1 MDIFDAIIL
10 GIVQGLT
17 EFLPV
22 SSSGHLV
29 MAQALLG
36 VEESQDIVFEVALHM
51 ATLFAIAIFYFKRI
65 SALTVGVFTG
75 DAATWVTVGKLVV
88 ATLPVVLLALLA
100 REFIEAQFN
109 SATFAACMLL
119 VTGCI
124 VWTTRYTITKG
135 EASEPSWRDAFLIG
149 CAQAF
154 AILPGISR
162 SGTTVA
168 VGMALGL
175 TPLAAAEF
183 SFLMGI
189 IAMAGAAVLLL
200 PDMNTAIPGLIESIT
215 AGGVAALVSGLLA
228 LVAFIWLLKSK
239 RFYVFS
245 WYAWSAG
252 SAFLVWTLLLR

>member
-1 MDIFDAIIL
+1 MDIIDSITL

-36 VEESQDIVFEVALHM
+36 VEESQDIIFEVALHM

-65 SALTVGVFTG
+65 SALTIGVLSRDTDSF
-75 DAATWVTVGKLVV
+75 VTVGKLIV
-88 ATLPVVLLALLA
+88 ATLPAVIMALLA
-100 REFIEAQFN
+100 REFIESQFN
-109 SATFAACMLL
+109 SATFAATMLL
-119 VTGCI
+119 VTGGI

-135 EASEPSWRDAFLIG
+135 TAAEPSWRDAFIIG

-189 IAMAGAAVLLL
+189 IAMAGAAILLL
-200 PDMNTAIPGLIESIT
+200 PDMNTAVPGLVESIT
-215 AGGVAALVSGLLA
+215 IGGAAALASGLLA
-228 LVAFIWLLKSK
+228 LIAFIWLLKSE
-239 RFYVFS
+239 RFYVFA
-245 WYAWSAG
+245 WYAWLAG
-252 SAFLVWTLLLR
+252 GAFLAWTWLS

>member
-1 MDIFDAIIL
+1 MNTLEAIIL

-29 MAQALLG
+29 MAQTLLG
-36 VEESQDIVFEVALHM
+36 VEPDGGIVFEVAVHV
-51 ATLFAIAIFYFKRI
+51 ATLVAIVLFYFRRVTGLALG
-65 SALTVGVFTG
+65 ALTGRA
-75 DAATWVTVGKLVV
+75 DDWRYIGKLAV
-88 ATLPVVLLALLA
+88 ATLPAIVVALLA

-109 SATFAACMLL
+109 APIVAGCLLL

-124 VWTTRYTITKG
+124 VWTTRYTITRG
-135 EASEPSWRDAFLIG
+135 EALEPSWSDALIIG

-154 AILPGISR
+154 AILPGITR
-162 SGTTVA
+162 SGTTLA
-168 VGMALGL
+168 TAMALGMA
-175 TPLAAAEF
+175 PLAAAEF
-183 SFLMGI
+183 SFMMGV
-189 IAMAGAAVLLL
+189 IAMAGAAVLML
-200 PDMNTAIPGLIESIT
+200 PELTTASPEMLSSIM

-245 WYAWSAG
+245 WYAWGAG
-252 SAFLVWTLLLR
+252 GAFVLWLLLRG

>member
-36 VEESQDIVFEVALHM
+36 VEESSDIIFEVALHM
-51 ATLFAIAIFYFKRI
+51 ATLFAIAIFYFKRV
-65 SALTVGVFTG
+65 SALAIGTLTG
-75 DAATWVTVGKLVV
+75 DRDTWVTVGKLVV
-88 ATLPVVLLALLA
+88 ATLPVVLLALVA
-100 REFIEAQFN
+100 RKFIEAQFN
-109 SATFAACMLL
+109 SAAFAATMLL
-119 VTGCI
+119 VTGGI

-135 EASEPSWRDAFLIG
+135 TETEPSWRNAFIIG

-183 SFLMGI
+183 SFLLGI

-200 PDMNTAIPGLIESIT
+200 PDMNTSVPGLVEAIT
-215 AGGVAALVSGLLA
+215 AGGIAALVSGLLA

-245 WYAWSAG
+245 WYCWVVG
-252 SAFLVWTLLLR
+252 SAFLAWTFLG

>member
-1 MDIFDAIIL
+1 MDIFDAITL

-36 VEESQDIVFEVALHM
+36 VEESQDIIFEVALHM

-65 SALTVGVFTG
+65 TALTVGFFG
-75 DAATWVTVGKLVV
+75 RDPATLVTVGKLVV
-88 ATLPVVLLALLA
+88 ATLPVVLLALIA

-109 SATFAACMLL
+109 SAAFAATMLL

-135 EASEPSWRDAFLIG
+135 SASEPSWRDAFIIG

-175 TPLAAAEF
+175 TPMAAAEF

-189 IAMAGAAVLLL
+189 IAMAGAAILLL
-200 PDMNTAIPGLIESIT
+200 PDMNTAVPGLVEAIT
-215 AGGVAALVSGLLA
+215 AGGIAALISGLLA
-228 LVAFIWLLKSK
+228 LIAFIWLLKSK

-245 WYAWSAG
+245 WYAWVAG
-252 SAFLVWTLLLR
+252 GAFLTWTWLS